1 MRRGWSNVRLA
12 SSLVTMQERTWSG
25 HVFIATSVDGFIA
38 RSNGDIDWL
47 TDSPGETPGGDSGYD
62 EFFASVDHLLMG
74 RGTYEKVLTFEVWP
88 YGDTPVLVLSS
99 TLMPAVQS
107 TQTAPG
113 VQVVRSL
120 AEAVA
125 ALNEA
130 GAAHVYIDGGKVVQA
145 CLAADLVDDLTITRI
160 PVLLGEG
167 IPLFGALPG
176 TLPGDIRLETRSAD
190 RIGGGMI
197 QERYSVLR

>member
-1 MRRGWSNVRLA
+1 
-12 SSLVTMQERTWSG
+12 MQQRTWSG

-74 RGTYEKVLTFEVWP
+74 RGTYEKVLTFDHWP
-88 YGDTPVLVLSS
+88 YGDKPVLVLSS
-99 TLMPAVQS
+99 TLMPATQS
-107 TQTAPG
+107 PRSADATPS

-125 ALNEA
+125 ALEAA

-176 TLPGDIRLETRSAD
+176 ALPGDIRLETRSATE
-190 RIGGGMI
+190 IGAGMV
-197 QERYSVLR
+197 QERYAVLL

>member
-1 MRRGWSNVRLA
+1 
-12 SSLVTMQERTWSG
+12 MQQRTWSG

-47 TDSPGETPGGDSGYD
+47 TDTPGETPAGDSGYD

-74 RGTYEKVLTFEVWP
+74 RGTYEKVLTFDRWP
-88 YGDTPVLVLSS
+88 YGDRPVLVLSS
-99 TLMPAVQS
+99 TLMPATQS
-107 TQTAPG
+107 PRSADAAPR

-125 ALNEA
+125 ALNAA

-176 TLPGDIRLETRSAD
+176 ALPGDIRLETRAVAE
-190 RIGGGMI
+190 IGAGMI
-197 QERYSVLR
+197 QERYVVLR